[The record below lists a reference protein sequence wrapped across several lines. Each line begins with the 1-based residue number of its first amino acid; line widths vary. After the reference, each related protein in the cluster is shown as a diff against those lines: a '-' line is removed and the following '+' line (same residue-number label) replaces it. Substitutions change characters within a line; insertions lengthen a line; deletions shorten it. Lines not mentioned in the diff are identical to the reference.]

1 MTRAGVLVRGIAL
14 AAVLAG
20 CPEMVPVAT
29 VKAKPTQDF
38 PAVWGAAPGAPA
50 AGGAAQAPST
60 APAPA
65 SAGCARDLDCKGDRV
80 CERGECVAPK

>member
-1 MTRAGVLVRGIAL
+1 VTRAGALVGGIAL
-14 AAVLAG
+14 AALLAG

-29 VKAKPTQDF
+29 VKGKPTQDF
-38 PAVWGAAPGAPA
+38 PEVWGAAPGAPA

-60 APAPA
+60 APAP
-65 SAGCARDLDCKGDRV
+65 SGCARDLDCKGDRV